1 VGVPKDAPVGVVV
14 ALRDQS
20 VPKKKLFFSWTIS
33 SLLIKIET
41 AHSPQKKYKL
51 CRHERSN
58 THLVPIGAYRSPVGA
73 NKLTGL
79 MGISDCRGVGEGLS
93 R

>member
-20 VPKKKLFFSWTIS
+20 VPKKKLFFSWTIG

-41 AHSPQKKYKL
+41 AQFPAKK
-51 CRHERSN
+51 
-58 THLVPIGAYRSPVGA
+58 I
-73 NKLTGL
+73 
-79 MGISDCRGVGEGLS
+79 
-93 R
+93 